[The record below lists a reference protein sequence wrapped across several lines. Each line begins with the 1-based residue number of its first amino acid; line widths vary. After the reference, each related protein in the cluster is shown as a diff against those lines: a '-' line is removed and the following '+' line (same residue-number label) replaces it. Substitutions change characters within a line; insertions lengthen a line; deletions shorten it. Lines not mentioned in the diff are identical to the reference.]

1 MARRCQLT
9 GKGPLVGNRVSHSHR
24 KTKRR
29 QLPNLQKKRL
39 YIPELDRWVSVRL
52 STRAL
57 RTVNKKG
64 LLRFLKDEGLSLKEV
79 TGQRSI

>member
-1 MARRCQLT
+1 MARKCQLT

-64 LLRFLKDEGLSLKEV
+64 FLRFLKDEGLSLKQI
-79 TGQRSI
+79 TG